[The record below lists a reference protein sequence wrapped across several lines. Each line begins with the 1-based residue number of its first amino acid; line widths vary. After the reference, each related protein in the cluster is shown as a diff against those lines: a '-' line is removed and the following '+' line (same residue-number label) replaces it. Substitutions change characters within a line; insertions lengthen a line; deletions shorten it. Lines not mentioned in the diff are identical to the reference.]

1 MQTPGPLEIVVIL
14 VVALLVFGPN
24 KLPEIGRQ
32 VGKAVKEF
40 RRFQSSFQE
49 EVRDFVDPDKPVPS
63 RWAGAAEPPPTPAAA
78 TAPGPAP
85 EPIVDAEIV
94 TDPPPPAP
102 AEARE
107 SGEGGTASAPT
118 IT

>member
-40 RRFQSSFQE
+40 RRFQSSFQD
-49 EVRDFVDPDKPVPS
+49 EVRDFVDPDKPVPP
-63 RWAGAAEPPPTPAAA
+63 RWSGGSGSPTAAPAGPHQPPAGTV
-78 TAPGPAP
+78 P
-85 EPIVDAEIV
+85 EPVVDAEIV
-94 TDPPPPAP
+94 TDPAPGP
-102 AEARE
+102 AEP
-107 SGEGGTASAPT
+107 SEGGTPGQPTSA
-118 IT
+118 